1 MSSNVSDQDLKAI
14 LEAYYAWKKLNKKL
28 SQFASRTVN
37 FPEAISESIASYCL
51 GYNWHNKAKTKQSGD
66 ASTPDGKLVEI
77 KATSNFNDDLTSF
90 SPNTTFDILIFVR
103 LDKENDILYIYDLNM
118 SFSDFQRLSVN
129 STMSVLEQQQ
139 SKRRPRLSIIKQIIT
154 PTSLEPNCI
163 IDLNDLSKRLGVSY

>member
-1 MSSNVSDQDLKAI
+1 MHIFLTIQSNERCGMSSNVSDQDLKAI

-77 KATSNFNDDLTSF
+77 KATSNFNDDLTSLV
-90 SPNTTFDILIFVR
+90 LI
-103 LDKENDILYIYDLNM
+103 
-118 SFSDFQRLSVN
+118 
-129 STMSVLEQQQ
+129 
-139 SKRRPRLSIIKQIIT
+139 RPLT
-154 PTSLEPNCI
+154 
-163 IDLNDLSKRLGVSY
+163 Y